1 MKRLLF
7 IISVLM
13 MTLTATA
20 QYDFLTAHRGVIKG
34 GYDFWVYTP
43 EDYYFSQE
51 QTPVVIFLHG
61 ASLCGRNINRSRRY
75 GPLDAIVRGREIP
88 ALVIVPQNPGGAWNP
103 KKVLDV
109 LEWTRK
115 HYACDSTRVYVL
127 GMSLGG
133 YGTMDFAG
141 TYPDRVA
148 AALAMCGGCSLR
160 DVQPLGHVPLWIIH
174 GTADRAVNVKES
186 KKVVSAL
193 EAEHN
198 DSRLRYDWWQGANH
212 GAPARVFYLKKTYQ
226 WLFSHSLLDE
236 DRPLNRSIT
245 IEQSELRNAYT
256 DMMKNAPKPEVIDGE
271 EEDF

>member
-1 MKRLLF
+1 MKKV
-7 IISVLM
+7 IISLLIL
-13 MTLTATA
+13 LTCAIPMQA
-20 QYDFLTAHRGVIKG
+20 QYDLLSAKKGVIKG

-43 EDYYFSQE
+43 EDYYYSQE
-51 QTPVVIFLHG
+51 HTPVVIFLHG
-61 ASLCGRNINRSRRY
+61 ASLCGRDINRSRRY

-109 LEWTRK
+109 LEWTCQ
-115 HYACDSTRVYVL
+115 HYPCDSTRVYVL

-141 TYPDRVA
+141 TYPDKVA

-160 DVQPLGHVPLWIIH
+160 DVQPLGNVPLWIIH
-174 GTADRAVNVKES
+174 GTADRAVNVRES

-193 EAEHN
+193 EAQHN

-212 GAPARVFYLKKTYQ
+212 GAPARVFYLKKTYE
-226 WLFSHSLLDE
+226 WLFSHSLSD
-236 DRPLNRSIT
+236 DGRPLNRNIT
-245 IEQSELRNAYT
+245 IERSELKSAYS
-256 DMMKNAPKPEVIDGE
+256 DMMKNAPKPEVIDGD
-271 EEDF
+271 EDF